1 MARYRIVQKASYSRP
16 SEAAF
21 EVEKKVW
28 FWWEHAG
35 LCMSLGEAEQ
45 RILQL
50 RMADIHPIK
59 TMVVK
64 EYKQ

>member
-16 SEAAF
+16 GEAAF

-35 LCMSLGEAEQ
+35 LYMSLHEAEQ

-50 RMADIHPIK
+50 RTEDISPMK
-59 TMVVK
+59 TMVIK
-64 EYKQ
+64 EYNQ